1 MKPILLAILFALVA
15 QTSIAQQNQL
25 EINEVYYKTSDFRF
39 NAEWQYLSTDLY
51 LMNMGTVNTLLT
63 DLWGS
68 ERQWK
73 KNVQSIFITAQL
85 QGSVLDGLT
94 YPLYNF
100 VSEQNGGTM
109 ELMDSYDGIHI
120 IDNMPLSDK
129 DNLISSKISMEVVTK
144 SKPSVVMDFVNRQ
157 MGLIAGFTS
166 FPKAVQTLTGELAKL
181 GANATKKYVFNSTI
195 QIYKDFNPDRKIHS
209 IGVYFFHPNG
219 LHWNLDHND
228 SIAFNHFVKTAD
240 SHTNKHQLFELM
252 KWKKY
257 PYLIVVNYKSKYAS
271 NLDTKTEITERGII
285 SREDEINR
293 KYNNH
298 EIFPEIYEQETQLN
312 EFLRAYVD
320 LHNTDVKYSYN
331 NSPAILLDVARKYQA
346 LLNLKDVKFSKLASN
361 DVFNGSFKKFYNEI
375 VDKSTSELSRTQQ
388 LAKAI
393 ELVKI
398 IKEYK
403 TFSDYESNEQTLAKL
418 NYFDLDSDDFSMQI
432 SQLKSRIEESIYQN
446 IFVPLI
452 DDIDKDFLGISMFD
466 FLQQKAESTHCQ
478 TCKSKA
484 EIAISN
490 YKAKLDEKRNEE
502 ANNQLSEAKDTAHLA
517 IRNAKNCIYNVQNCG
532 FEIADDYFKSNLS
545 KLENKKNEL
554 ETLLDSTPNEDKQ
567 QFAATIKSLTAE
579 LNRLVSNL
587 ERDLEMLKKQN
598 QKYTNS
604 AVSKFNESVALW
616 QSRAQQLKQTINKI
630 LNMVD
635 NDEVHFTLEQER
647 AFKNIA
653 QEFNRLNAISK
664 ESPTLLTATELD
676 KKADDLKNSSAK
688 LIEITNKF
696 FNNLF

>member
-1 MKPILLAILFALVA
+1 M
-15 QTSIAQQNQL
+15 
-25 EINEVYYKTSDFRF
+25 VY
-39 NAEWQYLSTDLY
+39 
-51 LMNMGTVNTLLT
+51 
-63 DLWGS
+63 
-68 ERQWK
+68 
-73 KNVQSIFITAQL
+73 I
-85 QGSVLDGLT
+85 
-94 YPLYNF
+94 
-100 VSEQNGGTM
+100 
-109 ELMDSYDGIHI
+109 GI
-120 IDNMPLSDK
+120 
-129 DNLISSKISMEVVTK
+129 
-144 SKPSVVMDFVNRQ
+144 
-157 MGLIAGFTS
+157 
-166 FPKAVQTLTGELAKL
+166 
-181 GANATKKYVFNSTI
+181 
-195 QIYKDFNPDRKIHS
+195 
-209 IGVYFFHPNG
+209 
-219 LHWNLDHND
+219 
-228 SIAFNHFVKTAD
+228 VKTAD

-375 VDKSTSELSRTQQ
+375 ADKSTSELSRTQQ

-393 ELVKI
+393 ELVNI

-403 TFSDYESNEQTLAKL
+403 SFSDYESNEQTLAKL

-452 DDIDKDFLGISMFD
+452 DDIDKDFFGKSMSD
-466 FLQQKAESTHCQ
+466 LLQQQAESTHCQ
-478 TCKSKA
+478 TCKAKA

-490 YKAKLDEKRNEE
+490 YKAKLEEKRNEE
-502 ANNQLSEAKDTAHLA
+502 ANYQLIEAKDTARLA
-517 IRNAKNCIYNVQNCG
+517 IHNAQNCIYNVQNCG

-604 AVSKFNESVALW
+604 AVSKFKESVALW